1 MLNNNEIEKYK
12 IPYEIEKYIYNFVP
26 IKKCCFCGNHYVN
39 HDEFSYFCRKKCY
52 YIFITGIYAK
62 LFLSLNHYSFQ
73 LFVIVIFRLFALFV
87 LFIIYLFIQFITIS
101 TGLLIYNFDS
111 ILLAHY
117 FIEE

>member
-39 HDEFSYFCRKKCY
+39 HDEFSYFCGKRCY
-52 YIFITGIYAK
+52 YIFIAGMYAK
-62 LFLSLNHYSFQ
+62 LFLSINHYSFE
-73 LFVIVIFRLFALFV
+73 LILIIIFKLFAL
-87 LFIIYLFIQFITIS
+87 LLMCLLYSFIRVITIS

-111 ILLAHY
+111 VLLTHY